1 MRELRR
7 DASLRRELFPVLRA
21 AMPRL
26 VLLPPQLRDRGLQ
39 QRIDP
44 LQQGRPRRRRP
55 LLRAR

>member
-7 DASLRRELFPVLRA
+7 DASLRRELFLVLRA

-39 QRIDP
+39 Q
-44 LQQGRPRRRRP
+44 GRPRRRRP